1 LQQALTIGIL
11 EGGYIMLDWNH
22 FTPLQSLTGGL
33 LLGLASAGLILLRG
47 RILGVSGIV
56 GGLLPP
62 LQGDRVWRFAFLA
75 GLAVAPWLYTLLMPA
90 SLVQIPRMDAG
101 FVATVL
107 AGLLVGFGTRLGSG
121 CTSGHGICGLSRFS
135 LRSLVATLT
144 FMAAG
149 VVTVYLARHVV

>member
-1 LQQALTIGIL
+1 
-11 EGGYIMLDWNH
+11 MLDWNN
-22 FTPLQSLTGGL
+22 FTPLQSLMGGL
-33 LLGLASAGLILLRG
+33 LLGLASAMLILLRG

-62 LQGDRVWRFAFLA
+62 LQGDTVWRFAFLA
-75 GLAVAPWLYTLLMPA
+75 GLAVAPWLYAQLMPA
-90 SLVQIPRMDAG
+90 SLLPTPRMDAG
-101 FVATVL
+101 FAAITV

-144 FMAAG
+144 FMSAG